1 MTISA
6 ERTAVRREAAPRTS
20 VGWSTAYAVLT
31 RRSLDSSI
39 RTGLLF
45 FAIGSPI
52 VFFTCFYVPLHSRFE
67 RSGVDYAQY
76 VAPLV
81 ILQAAM
87 FVAII
92 SCEIAGDEATGGMR
106 ERLSSLP
113 ISRLTPAAA
122 RMTNAV
128 VRMSVSAVSVSLY
141 ACVFGFRLRGSIVES
156 IGFFALA
163 IVFALALSMMAD
175 ALGSV
180 ATHAESVGQML
191 MIPQLLLVMCST
203 GLVPANAFPGW
214 IEPVVRNQPVSVFA
228 EAMRALSTGADVQTG
243 PVVGWSVGLLAVGA
257 LCSALAAQK
266 GEQR

>member
-6 ERTAVRREAAPRTS
+6 ELTAVRRESAPRTS

-31 RRSLDSSI
+31 RRSLAATV
-39 RTGLLF
+39 RTGVLF

-67 RSGVDYAQY
+67 RSGVGYAQY
-76 VAPLV
+76 VLPLV
-81 ILQAAM
+81 ILQAGI

-92 SCEIAGDEATGGMR
+92 SCEIAGEEATGGMR

-113 ISRLTPAAA
+113 ISRLTPGAA
-122 RMTNAV
+122 RMANAV
-128 VRMSVSAVSVSLY
+128 VRIGVSAMAVALY
-141 ACVFGFRLRGSIVES
+141 ASVFGFRLHGNVIES

-163 IVFALALSMMAD
+163 IIFALALSMMAD
-175 ALGSV
+175 ALGGV
-180 ATHAESVGQML
+180 ATHAESIAQML

-203 GLVPANAFPGW
+203 GLVPADAFPEW

-228 EAMRALSTGADVQTG
+228 EAMRALSTGTDVQTA
-243 PVVGWSVGLLAVGA
+243 PVVGWSVGLLAAGT
-257 LCSALAAQK
+257 LCLALAARK